1 MSTLAIFSP
10 VIARS
15 LHRRKSRAFGLLEV
29 ILVFA
34 IVIGAAAV
42 VFTVF
47 TGANGSANADRVV
60 AQTDLI
66 AANIRTS
73 PWGMNHDYST
83 LPTNGQYIPGIFPT
97 DWNQSGQAI
106 DPSTGQPALIGP
118 GFNNQQFNITMNY
131 EPSDGAACTKMLS
144 AFAAEGYDDI
154 WAAGP
159 GPSDRGSSVCA
170 TTNPCKV
177 DMTAVT
183 AWCSGTLF
191 TDGPS
196 FGFSVFAH

>member
-1 MSTLAIFSP
+1 MSTLALFHP
-10 VIARS
+10 VIARP

-47 TGANGSANADRVV
+47 SSSNGSAQADRVV
-60 AQTDLI
+60 EETNMI

-83 LPTNGQYIPGIFPT
+83 LPNGQFIPGIFPAS
-97 DWNQSGQAI
+97 WNVSGQAI
-106 DPSTGQPALIGP
+106 DPSTGQLAQVGP
-118 GFNNQQFNITMNY
+118 GFTNQQFNITLNY
-131 EPSDGAACTKMLS
+131 EPSDGAACTKMIS
-144 AFAAEGYDDI
+144 SFAADGYDDV
-154 WAAGP
+154 WVAGP
-159 GPSDRGSSVCA
+159 GPTDMGASVCA
-170 TTNPCKV
+170 STNPCKP
-177 DMTAVT
+177 DMSKVT